1 MALITVALLSA
12 CTPTTTDRT
21 PAAYTT
27 QEKVDRAQS
36 LLRSASTQ
44 AEERDALLLEA
55 ALLFQ
60 EADYR
65 PSALNAFGAIDPAQ
79 LANDEYVRYALYY
92 AELAMDN
99 GDRTTTSSLLSHPR
113 IRALTA
119 HLARPDRI
127 QWHELNGRFNSA
139 PEHSLAAARH
149 YQAAAELTDLTADQQ
164 RHHDQLWA
172 ALNLAPE
179 TELMQLSFEDPD
191 SALAGWADLAI
202 VLRSSSDSIDAQQQA
217 FNQWR
222 ERQPGHPAS
231 RLPPQALL
239 SLERFA
245 RDLPRQVALLLPLN
259 GPLADAGR
267 AVRDG
272 YLAAHYQALT
282 QGGAPPAIQLYDTHN
297 AANAAS
303 LYEQAVTAGADVVI
317 GPLQKEEL
325 ATIAQRP
332 ELTIPL
338 LGLNRLD
345 DDVQW
350 LSHDTLYQF
359 GLPPEEEAR
368 QVAQRAWHDGHR
380 TVLVIAPN
388 TAWGERTAS
397 AFRQHWEA
405 FGGHLVSAPRYH
417 SQQADYSDLVRPAL
431 GIDDS
436 AARHARLERTLGRNI
451 AFSLTPRPDINAV
464 LLLAQP
470 TEARQIKPTL
480 DFFFASSLPVYAT
493 AQIYSGSS
501 DSVHNRDLEGVR
513 FTVEPHSL
521 AGAIAEPLRPNQRT
535 SRNLW
540 SLHSLG
546 VDAFH
551 LHQRLQQ
558 MRQNPHLSLSGA
570 SGLLRIQE
578 SGVVQRELPWA
589 EFRGGQ
595 IRPLASPES

>member
-1 MALITVALLSA
+1 MALTVMALLSA
-12 CTPTTTDRT
+12 CAPTTSDRT

-27 QEKVDRAQS
+27 QEKVERAQS
-36 LLRSASTQ
+36 LLRSAATE
-44 AEERDALLLEA
+44 AAERDALLLEA

-60 EADYR
+60 DADYR
-65 PSALNAFGAIDPAQ
+65 SSALNAFGAIDPAQ
-79 LANDEYVRYALYY
+79 LGNDDYVRFALHY
-92 AELAMDN
+92 AELAMDS
-99 GDRTTTSSLLSHPR
+99 GDRATASSLLGHPR
-113 IRALTA
+113 IQALTA
-119 HLARPDRI
+119 DLSRSERM
-127 QWHELNGRFNSA
+127 QWHELNGRFNSGA
-139 PEHSLAAARH
+139 ENSLPAARH
-149 YQAAAELTDLTADQQ
+149 YQAAAELADRTADRQ

-172 ALNLAPE
+172 ALNRVPE
-179 TELMQLSFEDPD
+179 TELMQLSFEDPG
-191 SALAGWADLAI
+191 SVLAGWADLAI
-202 VLRSSSDSIDAQQQA
+202 VIRTSGDSIDAQQQA
-217 FNQWR
+217 FNLWR
-222 ERQPGHPAS
+222 ERQPGHSAS

-245 RDLPRQVALLLPLN
+245 RDLPREVALLLPLN

-272 YLAAHYQALT
+272 YLTGHYQALA
-282 QGGAPPAIQLYDTHN
+282 QGGTPPAIRLYDTHN
-297 AANAAS
+297 AADVAG
-303 LYEQAVTAGADVVI
+303 LYEQAVAAGADVVI

-325 ATIAQRP
+325 ATIAQRS
-332 ELTIPL
+332 ELAIPL

-350 LSHDTLYQF
+350 LPHDTLYQF

-380 TVLVIAPN
+380 TVLVIAPSN
-388 TAWGERTAS
+388 AWGERTAS
-397 AFRQHWEA
+397 AFRQQWQD
-405 FGGHLVSAPRYH
+405 FGGHVIAAARYH

-436 AARHARLERTLGRNI
+436 AARHARLERTLGRNV
-451 AFSLTPRPDINAV
+451 AFSLTPRPDIDAV

-480 DFFFASSLPVYAT
+480 DFFFASGLPVYAT
-493 AQIYSGSS
+493 SQIYGGRS
-501 DSVHNRDLEGVR
+501 DSVHNRDLDGVR
-513 FTVEPHSL
+513 FTAEPHSL
-521 AGAIAEPLRPNQRT
+521 TGVISDPLRPHQGT
-535 SRNLW
+535 PRNLW

-546 VDAFH
+546 VDAFQ

-570 SGLLRIQE
+570 SGVLRIQE
-578 SGVVQRELPWA
+578 NGVVQRELPWA

-595 IRPLASPES
+595 IRPLESPES